1 MMLIYQIME
10 DFRKMAKENKKEK
23 SKEEIKAD
31 KEKKRTES
39 LENLKNESL
48 KSLAVAYHVKQNLRA
63 YGDETNKIVEMYL
76 YRTALGDNP
85 QEILGELLGSR
96 EGDELYSG
104 QVSESRIINRAAA
117 VQQESL
123 LSVTV
128 GDILEIMGIDK
139 ENDTLAKYKDY
150 FIGDLSKSKDKEEK
164 EAFQSIVGGYQSYF
178 IEGKVIEAY
187 EKSREATKKS
197 LEQVVD
203 EEGNVVKLKSKDKER
218 YSSDRG
224 REEYRMAA

>member
-1 MMLIYQIME
+1 
-10 DFRKMAKENKKEK
+10 MAKENKKEQ
-23 SKEEIKAD
+23 SNEEKKVD
-31 KEKKRTES
+31 REKKRTEA
-39 LENLKNESL
+39 LENLKNENL
-48 KSLAVAYHVKQNLRA
+48 NSLAVAYHVKGNLRA
-63 YGDETNKIVEMYL
+63 YGEETNKIVEMHL

-85 QEILGELLGSR
+85 NEIVGELLGSR

-128 GDILEIMGIDK
+128 GDVLGLMGIDK
-139 ENDTLAKYKDY
+139 EKDTLAKYKDY

-203 EEGNVVKLKSKDKER
+203 EEGNVVKLKPRNDRER
-218 YSSDRG
+218 DYDR
-224 REEYRMAA
+224 EYAKAA

>member
-1 MMLIYQIME
+1 
-10 DFRKMAKENKKEK
+10 MAKENKKEK
-23 SKEEIKAD
+23 SKEEMKAD
-31 KEKKRTES
+31 REKKRTES

-48 KSLAVAYHVKQNLRA
+48 KSLAVAYHVRQNLRA
-63 YGDETNKIVEMYL
+63 YGDETNKIVERYL

-85 QEILGELLGSR
+85 QEILRELLGSR

-104 QVSESRIINRAAA
+104 QVSESRIINRAAT

-123 LSVTV
+123 FSVTV
-128 GDILEIMGIDK
+128 GDVLEIMGIDK
-139 ENDTLAKYKDY
+139 ENDTLAKYKNH

-203 EEGNVVKLKSKDKER
+203 EEGNVVNLRSKNKER
-218 YSSDRG
+218 YSSDR
-224 REEYRMAA
+224 EEYSMAA